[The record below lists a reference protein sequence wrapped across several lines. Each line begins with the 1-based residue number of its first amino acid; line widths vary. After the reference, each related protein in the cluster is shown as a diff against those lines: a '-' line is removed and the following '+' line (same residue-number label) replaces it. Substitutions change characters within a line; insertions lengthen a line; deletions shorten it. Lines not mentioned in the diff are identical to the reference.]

1 MIFPLIEVPVRVL
14 SPVTVRGPVLPPV
27 MARAVPP

>member
-14 SPVTVRGPVLPPV
+14 PPVMARGPVLPPV